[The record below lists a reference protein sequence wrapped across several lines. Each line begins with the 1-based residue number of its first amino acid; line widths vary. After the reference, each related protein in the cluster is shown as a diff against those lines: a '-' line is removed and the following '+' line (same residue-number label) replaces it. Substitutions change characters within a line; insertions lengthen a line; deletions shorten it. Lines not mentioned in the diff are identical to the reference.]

1 MDLVVDIIFW
11 IYDKLTGN
19 KTRWYTADGKIRG
32 AYIKPYRYGIGGRF
46 SACTPKVLRELEEMV
61 DKSPQATLKEM
72 ILSENLIICI
82 QIKIVT

>member
-11 IYDKLTGN
+11 TYDKLTGN

-32 AYIKPYRYGIGGRF
+32 AYINHIGMGLAEDF

-61 DKSPQATLKEM
+61 DNHRKQL
-72 ILSENLIICI
+72 LRR
-82 QIKIVT
+82 

>member
-32 AYIKPYRYGIGGRF
+32 AYINHIGLGLTEDF
-46 SACTPKVLRELEEMV
+46 SSCTPEIIVELENMV
-61 DKSPQATLKEM
+61 DNRRKE
-72 ILSENLIICI
+72 LL
-82 QIKIVT
+82 TR

>member
-32 AYIKPYRYGIGGRF
+32 AYINHIGMGLAEDF
-46 SACTPKVLRELEEMV
+46 SACTPKVLEELSQMV
-61 DKSPQATLKEM
+61 DNRRKQRRKQL
-72 ILSENLIICI
+72 LRR
-82 QIKIVT
+82 

>member
-32 AYIKPYRYGIGGRF
+32 AYINHIGLGLAEDF
-46 SACTPKVLRELEEMV
+46 SSCTPEIIVELENMV
-61 DKSPQATLKEM
+61 DNRRKE
-72 ILSENLIICI
+72 LL
-82 QIKIVT
+82 TR

>member
-32 AYIKPYRYGIGGRF
+32 TYINHIGMGLAEDF
-46 SACTPKVLRELEEMV
+46 SACTPKVLEELSQMV
-61 DKSPQATLKEM
+61 DNRRKQL
-72 ILSENLIICI
+72 LRR
-82 QIKIVT
+82 

>member
-32 AYIKPYRYGIGGRF
+32 AYINHIGMELAEDF
-46 SACTPKVLRELEEMV
+46 SACTPKVLEELSQMV
-61 DKSPQATLKEM
+61 DNRRKQL
-72 ILSENLIICI
+72 LRR
-82 QIKIVT
+82 